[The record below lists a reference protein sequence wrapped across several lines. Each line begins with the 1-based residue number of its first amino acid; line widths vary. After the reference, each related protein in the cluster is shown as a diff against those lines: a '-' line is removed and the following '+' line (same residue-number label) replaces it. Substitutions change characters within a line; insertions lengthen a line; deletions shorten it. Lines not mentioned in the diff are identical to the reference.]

1 MNLKILFVKSGKIRN
16 IVVWSV
22 RLNKRILSN
31 SVWMM
36 SEKIITLFGLIFV
49 TSFVAKYV
57 GTEVF
62 GQIAF
67 ATSLFQIA
75 MIIAQLGSDVIIFK
89 RVSKNN
95 NSGVKLISSTL
106 YLRACIYI
114 LAAIPIILISHE
126 KNDVGGIYFILA
138 CSISCFFSAMDVFSI
153 YYDARLESKK
163 NTIVNVIGLIVS
175 LCLRWFIA
183 LLKLDPIYLCFPIIL
198 TGFIPFI
205 LRWFVF
211 KKVLNKNKTSFRNKI
226 KYMKYLIGAGVTF
239 VVSTIS
245 VAIYTRISMLSL
257 GFFYDKST
265 VGIFSVAV
273 SLAASWSFVCNSL
286 ITSSLPSI
294 FSEKNDNKA
303 ADKASKLNVIVMV
316 ISMPIIIVTYLLGSF
331 FIRLLY
337 GESYIEAYIPLIIL
351 SFSTMISLLGIISA
365 RFIARF
371 SGYAFLSKKML
382 SVVILSV
389 FLNIPLIYYFGM
401 LGAAIA
407 TLLTEFFSLTL
418 FNYLFKK
425 GVVLKMHLMTPPL
438 RFFKK

>member
-1 MNLKILFVKSGKIRN
+1 M
-16 IVVWSV
+16 
-22 RLNKRILSN
+22 NKRILSN

-75 MIIAQLGSDVIIFK
+75 MIVAQLGSDVIIFK

-95 NSGVKLISSTL
+95 DSGVKLICSTL
-106 YLRACIYI
+106 YLRAFIYI
-114 LAAIPIILISHE
+114 LVSIPIIFISHE

-138 CSISCFFSAMDVFSI
+138 CAISCFFSAMDVFSI

-163 NTIVNVIGLIVS
+163 NTIINVVGLIVS
-175 LCLRWFIA
+175 LCLRWVIA
-183 LLKLDPIYLCFPIIL
+183 LVKLDPIYLCLPIIL
-198 TGFIPFI
+198 TGFVPFI

-211 KKVLNKNKTSFRNKI
+211 KRVLDKNTISFKNKV
-226 KYMKYLIGAGVTF
+226 KYMKYLVGAGITF

-257 GFFYDKST
+257 GFFYDKSI
-265 VGIFSVAV
+265 VGIFSVSV

-294 FSEKNDNKA
+294 FSEKNDERA
-303 ADKASKLNVIVMV
+303 ANKASKLNLVVLG
-316 ISMPIIIVTYLLGSF
+316 ISVPIIFATYFLGAF

-337 GESYIEAYIPLIIL
+337 GDSYMGAYVPLVIL
-351 SFSTMISLLGIISA
+351 SFSTMVSLLGIISA

-389 FLNIPLIYYFGM
+389 FLNIPLIYFYGM

-407 TLLTEFFSLTL
+407 TLLTELFSLTL
-418 FNYLFKK
+418 FNYFFKR
-425 GVVLKMHLMTPPL
+425 GIVLKMHLMTLPL
-438 RFFKK
+438 NIFKKI